1 MPPARIARV
10 IVLAEEDEKGFSLPE
25 AIIAAGLLAGALAAL
40 GQMLAIAVATHRSA
54 RAGSDAT
61 VLAQQKM
68 EQLRGLT
75 WGFDVSGFPIG
86 DTATDTA
93 ASVETPTGGTGL
105 TPSPTDTLLSNTSG
119 WVDYVDQSGAALGG
133 GTQVPAGAMYL
144 RRWAIEPLPS
154 NPSDTIVIRVF
165 VRPAGRPEVDPSS
178 AHRFDEARLIGIR
191 TRKAP

>member
-10 IVLAEEDEKGFSLPE
+10 IVLAEEDEKGFSLLE

-165 VRPAGRPEVDPSS
+165 VRPVGRPEVDPSS
-178 AHRFDEARLIGIR
+178 AHRSDEARLNGIR

>member
-1 MPPARIARV
+1 
-10 IVLAEEDEKGFSLPE
+10 
-25 AIIAAGLLAGALAAL
+25 
-40 GQMLAIAVATHRSA
+40 
-54 RAGSDAT
+54 
-61 VLAQQKM
+61 M

-93 ASVETPTGGTGL
+93 ASVETPAGGTGL
-105 TPSPTDTLLSNTSG
+105 MPSPPDTLMSNTSG
-119 WVDYVDQSGAALGG
+119 WVDYVDQFGAALGG
-133 GTQVPAGAMYL
+133 GTEVPAGAVYL

-165 VRPAGRPEVDPSS
+165 VRPAGRLEVVPSR
-178 AHRFDEARLIGIR
+178 AHQPDEAGLIGIR

>member
-1 MPPARIARV
+1 MPSAQIAPV
-10 IVLAEEDEKGFSLPE
+10 IVPAEADERGFSLVE
-25 AIIAAGLLAGALAAL
+25 AIVAAGLLAGALAAL
-40 GQMLAIAVATHRSA
+40 GQMLGIAVATHRSA

-75 WGFDVSGFPIG
+75 WGFDVTGFPIT

-105 TPSPTDTLLSNTSG
+105 TPSPTDTLVLNASG

-133 GTQVPAGAMYL
+133 GTEVPAGAVYL

-165 VRPAGRPEVDPSS
+165 VRPAGRREVVPSR
-178 AHRFDEARLIGIR
+178 AHLPDEALLIGIR

>member
-1 MPPARIARV
+1 MPPARIARI
-10 IVLAEEDEKGFSLPE
+10 IVLAEAHEKGFSLLE

-75 WGFDVSGFPIG
+75 WGFDVSGFPIV

-105 TPSPTDTLLSNTSG
+105 TPSPTDTLVSNTSG

-165 VRPAGRPEVDPSS
+165 VRPAGRPEVDPSR
-178 AHRFDEARLIGIR
+178 AHRSDEARLIGIR
-191 TRKAP
+191 TRNAP